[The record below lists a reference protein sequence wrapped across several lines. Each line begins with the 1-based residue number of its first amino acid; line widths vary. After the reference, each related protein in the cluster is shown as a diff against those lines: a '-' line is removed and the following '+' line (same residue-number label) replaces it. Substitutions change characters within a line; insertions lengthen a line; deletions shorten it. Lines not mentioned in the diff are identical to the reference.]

1 VRVGR
6 DSLQRLRA
14 RAGESPLKR
23 DSPYVQQL
31 RFRILSQSLRPFAS
45 ELSAPLCVRALLL
58 YTRAAADAMTS
69 LGHPDRF
76 QSEAA
81 LNLARGLLGWCA
93 PGLTGRVHTGA
104 VPLSNLATGEFV
116 LFVSYISCGLALP
129 ILPFFLLLLEEFG
142 LQLQHLTPHSIL
154 QAAIFVHLC
163 EMFMGWPPVP
173 PSFATS
179 SCWSNLGRPR
189 TILVLTTS
197 RRGRIRSAPTSPP
210 STV

>member
-1 VRVGR
+1 M
-6 DSLQRLRA
+6 
-14 RAGESPLKR
+14 KR

-116 LFVSYISCGLALP
+116 NDANAYCLP
-129 ILPFFLLLLEEFG
+129 
-142 LQLQHLTPHSIL
+142 S
-154 QAAIFVHLC
+154 QA
-163 EMFMGWPPVP
+163 
-173 PSFATS
+173 
-179 SCWSNLGRPR
+179 RRDPR
-189 TILVLTTS
+189 DVIRVERLVLGGMAVFAVATTAFLIRRRKKS
-197 RRGRIRSAPTSPP
+197 RRRPG
-210 STV
+210 